1 MNNNNKGFLLVEMLV
16 VLVLMGVVVTA
27 VFGLYTNANRTAS
40 TTEAVA
46 DVQQNLRFALDRM
59 SHDIRL
65 AGFLVPVSNTT
76 DITAATASSISFR
89 TTSTTGSIG
98 VVTGTPTVS
107 ASQYTF
113 PLSQAGMES
122 LFVGPTGSVTN
133 RWARI
138 VKPGNGVVPAG
149 SGVLYPVVSVSGG
162 ANPSLVLDLTGV
174 SAGTTFDS
182 GDVILP
188 YVATSSAAPALVQTV
203 TYKLVDDPSS
213 TDANQQIL
221 QRKSTTEG
229 TVNIAGNVTHLDLS
243 YIMDNGTE
251 ISNPTPTTLPPA
263 NYGDIVAVRIV
274 LTGATDAT
282 KTGRANFSGVKTRS
296 LMTLVKLRN

>member
-1 MNNNNKGFLLVEMLV
+1 MKKNSQGFLLVELLV
-16 VLVLMGVVVTA
+16 VLVLMGVVVTS
-27 VFGLYTNANRTAS
+27 VYGLYTNTRRTAS

-65 AGFLVPVSNTT
+65 AGFLVPLAAGSK
-76 DITAATASSISFR
+76 ISAATANSVSFL

-98 VVTGTPTVS
+98 VVTGAPTVS
-107 ASQYTF
+107 SSQYTF
-113 PLSQAGMES
+113 PLSQASMADI
-122 LFVGPTGSVTN
+122 FVGPGGSVTN
-133 RWARI
+133 RWARV
-138 VKPGNGVVPAG
+138 VKPGNGMVP
-149 SGVLYPVVSVSGG
+149 SGTTLVPVVGASGG
-162 ANPSLVLDLTGV
+162 ATPNVVLDLTGV
-174 SAGTTFDS
+174 PVVGSNFGA

-188 YVATSSAAPALVQTV
+188 FVATSSAAPALVQTV
-203 TYKLVDDPSS
+203 TYQLVPYSTPTDP
-213 TDANQQIL
+213 NLRIL
-221 QRKSTTEG
+221 QRQSTTEG
-229 TVNIAGNVTHLDLS
+229 NVNIADNVTGLNLS

-251 ISNPTPTTLPPA
+251 ITSPTATTLPST
-263 NYGDIVAVRIV
+263 NYGDIVAVRIT